1 MAILQECPLCK
12 RKQKLKNKT
21 CSGCECD
28 LKKGR
33 KSNNVKYYI
42 SYYLPNG
49 KQRREMV
56 GFSLSDAK
64 AADGKRKGQKKENR
78 LFDIKEDSTMTFNEM
93 AKWYTNLETVKRLA
107 THNRIK
113 IVLENFNKSFGD
125 MPVCSIQPVDIE
137 NYQIKREEAER
148 APATIDMEISIV
160 KTMVNKAFDNDKI
173 DGHPV
178 KVFRTIRRKLKK
190 GSNVRKRILT
200 LDEYTDLCDVSP
212 KHLKA
217 AIITGFNTG
226 MRLGEIRHVQ
236 WAHIDEHK
244 AFIRL
249 PAAITKEKRD
259 KTIPINH
266 HVKAVL
272 ETLPRAIKHNN
283 VFTYRGV
290 PIIHK
295 NGLKNAFRS
304 ACEKAEIVYGRD
316 KENGLIFHDIRRST
330 KTHMMKA
337 GVGKTYRDLLLG
349 HTLTG
354 MDIHYMAPSDQ
365 DLKKAMD
372 IFTTYID
379 ENLKNSDRNSDQKE
393 KGLTRIDVS
402 P

>member
-178 KVFRTIRRKLKK
+178 KVL
-190 GSNVRKRILT
+190 GL
-200 LDEYTDLCDVSP
+200 LDE
-212 KHLKA
+212 
-217 AIITGFNTG
+217 N
-226 MRLGEIRHVQ
+226 
-236 WAHIDEHK
+236 
-244 AFIRL
+244 
-249 PAAITKEKRD
+249 
-259 KTIPINH
+259 
-266 HVKAVL
+266 
-272 ETLPRAIKHNN
+272 
-283 VFTYRGV
+283 
-290 PIIHK
+290 
-295 NGLKNAFRS
+295 
-304 ACEKAEIVYGRD
+304 
-316 KENGLIFHDIRRST
+316 
-330 KTHMMKA
+330 
-337 GVGKTYRDLLLG
+337 
-349 HTLTG
+349 
-354 MDIHYMAPSDQ
+354 
-365 DLKKAMD
+365 
-372 IFTTYID
+372 
-379 ENLKNSDRNSDQKE
+379 
-393 KGLTRIDVS
+393 
-402 P
+402 